1 MTVSDFLAGSKI
13 YAMLDAP
20 EAPKYA
26 MEIRPEHAREY
37 NRQGHGIFR
46 TVNAFNGPRQ
56 KQNLTRIN
64 AWAVDIDTGDKRT
77 QLARI
82 KSGLVPSMVVET
94 KRGYQVYFA
103 AKNGQQKH
111 WNALVLDRLVPFYGA
126 DRNARDVC
134 RILRVPGFYHLKD
147 AKSPF
152 LVRSVYQSR
161 FAYSEKDLAYFYPD
175 KSEPARKEYVARE
188 IRETGGST
196 DFWENVWRIDSL
208 EFLQRV
214 SGTEAV
220 NGETYS
226 FRKNANGNFNILVDG
241 RGTSCFI
248 DKDYR
253 IGSLSG
259 GGPTVYR
266 WLLWL
271 GHSKRAAVK
280 IIKNYYPE
288 VGNG

>member
-1 MTVSDFLAGSKI
+1 MSDFLAGSKI

-20 EAPKYA
+20 DAPKYA
-26 MEIRPEHAREY
+26 LEIRPEQAGDY

-46 TVNAFNGPRQ
+46 TVNRFNGQRL

-64 AWAVDIDTGDKRT
+64 AWAVDINTGDKCN
-77 QLARI
+77 QMARI
-82 KSGLVPSMVVET
+82 KAGLVPSMIVET

-103 AKNGQQKH
+103 AKNGEHRH
-111 WNALVLDRLVPFYGA
+111 WNSLVLDRLVPFYGA

-147 AKSPF
+147 PRHPF
-152 LVRSVYQSR
+152 MVRSVYQSR
-161 FAYSEKDLAYFYPD
+161 FTYSEKDLAYFYPD
-175 KSEPARKEYVARE
+175 QSEPARKEYVARE
-188 IRETGGST
+188 IRETGGSS
-196 DFWENVWRIDSL
+196 DFWENVWRIDSM

-214 SGTEAV
+214 SGTDAV
-220 NGETYS
+220 LGENYS
-226 FRKNANGNFNILVDG
+226 FRKNANGNFNILVNG
-241 RGTSCFI
+241 KGSSCFI

-271 GHSKRAAVK
+271 GHSKRAAVE
-280 IIKNYYPE
+280 IIKAYYPE